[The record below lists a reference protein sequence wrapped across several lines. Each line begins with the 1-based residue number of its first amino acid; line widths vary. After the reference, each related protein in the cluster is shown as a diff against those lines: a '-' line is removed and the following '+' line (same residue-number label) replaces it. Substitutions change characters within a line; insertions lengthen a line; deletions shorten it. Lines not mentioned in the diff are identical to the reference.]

1 MPSLQQVVTNWL
13 KEAEG
18 KAAQGGVTQTDLQE
32 LQRSIQGAQARQRL
46 LYLHTRTPSITA
58 PVIGMAQHEPIAGG
72 TDKLHTRDE
81 WPYATVHD
89 AIIDGWQVVAF
100 PNLMAPY
107 DDRELTY
114 VGYEFILQKLEE
126 IVNE

>member
-1 MPSLQQVVTNWL
+1 MPSLQQVVVNWL
-13 KEAEG
+13 KDAEG
-18 KAAQGGVTQTDLQE
+18 KAAQGGLSQADLQT
-32 LQRSIQGAQARQRL
+32 LQRSVEQAEPRQRL
-46 LYLHTRTPSITA
+46 LYLQTRTPSVTA
-58 PVIGMAQHEPIAGG
+58 PVIGMAQHEPVKGG
-72 TDKLHTRDE
+72 SDRLQTRND

-89 AIIDGWQVVAF
+89 AIIDGWQVIAF

>member
-1 MPSLQQVVTNWL
+1 MSSLQEVVVNWL

-18 KAAQGGVTQTDLQE
+18 KAAQGGLSPTDLQT
-32 LQRSIQGAQARQRL
+32 LQQRVQKTQPRQRL
-46 LYLHTRTPSITA
+46 LYLQARTPSITA
-58 PVIGMAQHEPIAGG
+58 PVIGMAQHEPIQGG
-72 TDKLHTRDE
+72 ADRLQTRNE
-81 WPYATVHD
+81 WPYATVHE

-107 DDRELTY
+107 DDRELNY